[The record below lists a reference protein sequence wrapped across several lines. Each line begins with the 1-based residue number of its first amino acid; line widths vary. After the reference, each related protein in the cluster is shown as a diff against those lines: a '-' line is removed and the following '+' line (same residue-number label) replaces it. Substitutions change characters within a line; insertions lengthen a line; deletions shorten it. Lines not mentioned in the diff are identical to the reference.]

1 MKTQQNSNTRLQ
13 NDNIEM
19 HSTYNEGKS
28 VVAESLIRTLN
39 NKIYKYMTS
48 VSTNVHIDEL
58 NDIVDK
64 YNNTHKHVYWLW

>member
-13 NDNIEM
+13 NDKIEM

-28 VVAESLIRTLN
+28 VVAERLIRTLN

-48 VSTNVHIDEL
+48 VSKNVHIDEL